1 MPEKDKNLLEEKM
14 GEKKVT
20 VLLVGIGG
28 YGGVYLEELLHRSRG
43 ELYRIVGAA
52 DPYADRSKYMEEL
65 RSRGIP
71 VYGTVE
77 EFYREQRADLAIIA
91 TPI

>member
-28 YGGVYLEELLHRSRG
+28 YGGEYLE
-43 ELYRIVGAA
+43 
-52 DPYADRSKYMEEL
+52 
-65 RSRGIP
+65 
-71 VYGTVE
+71 
-77 EFYREQRADLAIIA
+77 
-91 TPI
+91 